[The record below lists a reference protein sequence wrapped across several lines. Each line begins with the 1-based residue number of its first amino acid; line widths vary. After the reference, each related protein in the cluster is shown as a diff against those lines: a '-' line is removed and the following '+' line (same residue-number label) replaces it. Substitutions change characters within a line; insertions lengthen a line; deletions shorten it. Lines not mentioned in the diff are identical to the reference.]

1 MVVRTKTL
9 TGARA
14 CIGNVKKITPR
25 HYLNILSERSIFSI
39 IVKPFACRIGNFFS
53 RPLYLTILTH
63 LANNIY
69 MYVLYVCCSAK
80 SMYILIIDFGG
91 LKEKHAP
98 VIKYENVYVH
108 RGNYFISTRCFYVI
122 RTSRDVKLRRQI
134 FLRRTFKLIVSQP
147 IRDFGGCL
155 AKCYV
160 IIV

>member
-1 MVVRTKTL
+1 MSAARVYPFEKSNASNIRTKSGDYIFLPLSRDLFFVT
-9 TGARA
+9 RRNYYA
-14 CIGNVKKITPR
+14 CV
-25 HYLNILSERSIFSI
+25 
-39 IVKPFACRIGNFFS
+39 FF
-53 RPLYLTILTH
+53 RT
-63 LANNIY
+63 IY

-108 RGNYFISTRCFYVI
+108 RGNYFISARCFYVI